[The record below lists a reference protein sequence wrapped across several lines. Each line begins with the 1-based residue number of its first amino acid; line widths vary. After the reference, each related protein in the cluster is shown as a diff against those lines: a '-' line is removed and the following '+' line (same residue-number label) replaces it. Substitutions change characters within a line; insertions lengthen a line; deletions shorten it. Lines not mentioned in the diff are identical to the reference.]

1 MPSLGDEK
9 NAGKITRDL
18 KDGKKAKYIAESTFK
33 SWRFWFEINLPK
45 VSISAMNN
53 RFLRS

>member
-18 KDGKKAKYIAESTFK
+18 KDGKKDKIHSGEHIQILAI
-33 SWRFWFEINLPK
+33 L
-45 VSISAMNN
+45 V
-53 RFLRS
+53 